1 MLDRGLTEAL
11 DQAIALV
18 AQGTSVDDCV
28 QTFPSYAEPL
38 RPLLQVCAALHQ
50 LAQLPC
56 PLSNTPGIPPAWI
69 MGLAWPECDPRE
81 QT

>member
-11 DQAIALV
+11 DQAIALLG
-18 AQGTSVDDCV
+18 QGTSVETCM
-28 QTFPSYAEPL
+28 QAFPLYAEQL
-38 RPLLQVCAALHQ
+38 RPLLHACAALHQ

-56 PLSNTPGIPPAWI
+56 PLSDTPGIPPAWI
-69 MGLAWPECDPRE
+69 LGLAQPECDPRE